1 MFRGFVARCSQCHIP
16 PLFTDGELAVIGA
29 PAVPASRTTAARD
42 ASITIPRGRRFKTPT
57 LRNIART
64 APYFNA
70 GQFATLDEAVA
81 FYNDARGHAAPRD
94 VPLQIHWHIAMSQ
107 PMLGPDDVRAI
118 VAFLNTLTDES
129 LMPQIPSSVPSG
141 LPVGPYGTHAMVV
154 SSAATS
160 FPDPS
165 QE

>member
-1 MFRGFVARCSQCHIP
+1 VFRGFVARCSQCHIP

-29 PAVPASRTTAARD
+29 PAVPGEPYDRGAGRTDHDPALAG
-42 ASITIPRGRRFKTPT
+42 AFKTPT

-81 FYNDARGHAAPRD
+81 FYNDARGHAAPRE

-107 PMLGPDDVRAI
+107 PMLGPDDVKAL

-141 LPVGPYGTHAMVV
+141 LPVGPYGTHAVVV
-154 SSAATS
+154 SSTAN
-160 FPDPS
+160 
-165 QE
+165 